1 MHRIFTNF
9 VENAEHPVK
18 RSTLV
23 ARAAAFAAIILP
35 KKLVGWFAI
44 RRTLRQRG
52 SSLSR
57 ITSLT

>member
-18 RSTLV
+18 RSSLV

-35 KKLVGWFAI
+35 KKLVDGSRSAGSCGKDGPCC
-44 RRTLRQRG
+44 RG
-52 SSLSR
+52 
-57 ITSLT
+57 